1 MGCTLRSWRSLG
13 IKRAKLFVCQFQ
25 SLVIRKCCRF
35 QLPPF
40 VLENAKRLFWLQLSC
55 IPRSICVPFCWEDL
69 HACLYVS
76 LMNCYIIIQNC
87 MRFVFFFGITISP
100 ILVHE
105 LDDTM
110 VDFSLSQMLIAYCS
124 IGSGNFCIHFRYLS
138 CWMHFPVRD

>member
-1 MGCTLRSWRSLG
+1 ML
-13 IKRAKLFVCQFQ
+13 
-25 SLVIRKCCRF
+25 
-35 QLPPF
+35 
-40 VLENAKRLFWLQLSC
+40 
-55 IPRSICVPFCWEDL
+55 ICFSYELLHHHSEL
-69 HACLYVS
+69 HAICFFCFLAS
-76 LMNCYIIIQNC
+76 L
-87 MRFVFFFGITISP
+87 ISP